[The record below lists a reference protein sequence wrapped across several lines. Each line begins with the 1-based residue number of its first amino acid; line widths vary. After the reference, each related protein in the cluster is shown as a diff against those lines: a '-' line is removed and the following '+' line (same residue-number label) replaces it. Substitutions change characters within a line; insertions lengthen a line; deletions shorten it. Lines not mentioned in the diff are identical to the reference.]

1 VTNGGATPAL
11 MIKLTLKEAS
21 TGERILPANYS
32 ENYLS
37 LLPGETR
44 TVVISF
50 SGESAKPSVG
60 IRGWNLKTEDI
71 NVNGAN

>member
-1 VTNGGATPAL
+1 
-11 MIKLTLKEAS
+11 MIKLTLKEAK

-32 ENYLS
+32 ENYVS

-50 SGESAKPSVG
+50 SGDSAKPSVG
-60 IRGWNLKTEDI
+60 MRGWNQKAEDI

>member
-1 VTNGGATPAL
+1 
-11 MIKLTLKEAS
+11 MIKLTLKEAT

-37 LLPGETR
+37 FLPGESR
-44 TVVISF
+44 TVMTSF
-50 SGESAKPSVG
+50 STGSAKPSVG
-60 IRGWNLKTEDI
+60 LRGWYLKTEDI